1 MTTFQIIWLAVSAGG
16 AGAVLTILIAKREMG
31 SAAAAAMLC
40 AGFSAFTAVQIAKEG
55 VIGFYTNHSSNLTG
69 LQVWWDL
76 IMCALIALF
85 FIAPRARAQG
95 MNVTLWGILVGTTA
109 SIGLLAMCAR
119 LFWLEQ
125 AAAGESGNPA

>member
-1 MTTFQIIWLAVSAGG
+1 MTTFQIIWLAISAGG
-16 AGAVLTILIAKREMG
+16 AGALLTILIAKREMG

-40 AGFSAFTAVQIAKEG
+40 AGFSAFTAVQIGQEG

-85 FIAPRARAQG
+85 FIAPRAKAAG
-95 MNVTLWGILVGTTA
+95 MNILPWALLVGTTA
-109 SIGLLAMCAR
+109 SIGLLAMAAR

-125 AAAGESGNPA
+125 SHPASGRA